1 MTSSSGY
8 IGQISAYDSRQSAK
22 SVASELIGSSALTA
36 TESAITLTADEFKS
50 SDNLDNKDAVGYIAL
65 TLPSPNAVDAH
76 TTRFS
81 CVEPQKLSLYASVGT
96 AIVMGGREYASIMVP
111 ADNGSVQLTAQS
123 GRWIVHV
130 QPSVAL
136 TVTE

>member
-22 SVASELIGSSALTA
+22 SVASDLTGSSALTN
-36 TESAITLTADEFKS
+36 THPAITLTADEFKS

-76 TTRFS
+76 TTMFS
-81 CVEPQKLSLYASVGT
+81 CVNGQAFSLHASAGT
-96 AIVMGGREYASIMVP
+96 AIVMGGREYASINVP
-111 ADNGSVQLTAQS
+111 ANNGSVQLTAQS